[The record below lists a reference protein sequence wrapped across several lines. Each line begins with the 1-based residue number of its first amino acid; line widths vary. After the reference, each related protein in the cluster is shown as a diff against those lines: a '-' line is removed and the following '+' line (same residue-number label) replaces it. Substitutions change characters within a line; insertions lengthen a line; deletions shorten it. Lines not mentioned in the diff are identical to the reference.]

1 MLAILDERLGLLL
14 LDKVGQL
21 VSIGEGLPQVM
32 FAVVFSCY
40 VGWSP
45 IVVFSGFFC
54 VGQLVVLALF
64 PGLEDLSWSSLRTF
78 QQMCSAVLPGLKDLF
93 YLPSVFALRSTRLS
107 SS

>member
-1 MLAILDERLGLLL
+1 
-14 LDKVGQL
+14 
-21 VSIGEGLPQVM
+21 M

-45 IVVFSGFFC
+45 IVVFSGFVC
-54 VGQLVVLALF
+54 VGQLIVLALF

-78 QQMCSAVLPGLKDLF
+78 QKMCSAVLPGLKDLF
-93 YLPSVFALRSTRLS
+93 CLPSVFALRSTRLS